1 MRQKQLAVAALDQG
15 LKPGARGAPE
25 RSEVG
30 RKLFLDG
37 HHRRED
43 AAAAKDEVELC
54 GNLDTGSGQFRQ
66 DAFDVGTNP
75 ILGIP
80 VIVFL
85 GVFQCMDDEHMC
97 ARLRTSVTGSFQ
109 SSGFAHAGCA
119 AKLRFCVLYT

>member
-97 ARLRTSVTGSFQ
+97 ASITVAFFSPF
-109 SSGFAHAGCA
+109 
-119 AKLRFCVLYT
+119 